1 RARST
6 GPSIRMLARFS
17 ARSRPVAHEPDPALD
32 PQIASPASE
41 PALADATLKAQAAP
55 LFDQIEED
63 LRALVRGVQE
73 ASTEVGRA
81 VQEANASLNGIQAR
95 TRGLS
100 AQTEQVNAT
109 ATVLAGAT
117 EELAKSSDNVSRQV
131 HDATGLVTQAADKA
145 RRAQE
150 QIGQLRLSSDEIGT
164 VVELIAGIAK
174 QTNLLAL
181 NAMIEA
187 SRAGEHGRGFAVV
200 AQEVKT
206 LSLQTQKATDQ
217 IRERIKRLQGDAGL
231 SAVTVE
237 GISDLVTS
245 IEPKFGEIAAAVTQQ
260 NASTGELSRS
270 AGTVAA
276 FVADVSRSA
285 ATIEQEAL
293 AASAVSSAAG
303 HSAQAI
309 DRLFTRVLVV
319 LRGNELGDRRSH
331 ARMPIALR
339 TTVRYGGRLLEA
351 RTIDISRGGFLL
363 GPVEGLEAAVGTR
376 LEVDAERLGR
386 IAVRVVGRSA
396 LGHHLQVVDASAELL
411 ARLDE
416 LIAAFAREND
426 ALITAIQSAA
436 GEIEDAL
443 EAAIR
448 AGRLSE
454 DDLFDTSY
462 QPIADTA
469 PQQFLT
475 RATIALENILTPI
488 QERWLASDG
497 RVVFC
502 AAVDRNG
509 YLPVHNRKYSQPQRA
524 GDLAWNTP
532 NCRNRR
538 MFDDRAGLSAARNTH
553 PFLIQSYARDL
564 GGKTVLMKEVDA
576 PIRVNG
582 RQWGGVRMAYAL

>member
-1 RARST
+1 
-6 GPSIRMLARFS
+6 MLARFT
-17 ARSRPVAHEPDPALD
+17 ARPRVVTQEPDPSPAAQ
-32 PQIASPASE
+32 PASP
-41 PALADATLKAQAAP
+41 PAEATPGGVKLKEQAAP

-73 ASTEVGRA
+73 ASVEVGRA
-81 VQEANASLNGIQAR
+81 VEEANASLNGIR
-95 TRGLS
+95 SGTRGLAS
-100 AQTEQVNAT
+100 QTEDVKAT
-109 ATVLAGAT
+109 AAVLAGAT
-117 EELAKSSDNVSRQV
+117 EELAKASDNVSRQV
-131 HDATGLVTQAADKA
+131 QDATGLITQAAEKA

-150 QIGQLRLSSDEIGT
+150 QIDQLRLSSEDIGS

-187 SRAGEHGRGFAVV
+187 SRAGEQGRGFAVV
-200 AQEVKT
+200 AQEVKS

-217 IRERIKRLQGDAGL
+217 IRERVNRLQGDTGL
-231 SAVTVE
+231 SATTVE
-237 GISDLVTS
+237 AISDLVRA
-245 IEPKFGEIAAAVTQQ
+245 IEPKFGEIAAAVEQQ
-260 NASTGELSRS
+260 NASTGELSQS

-319 LRGNELGDRRSH
+319 LRGNELGDRRGDP
-331 ARMPIALR
+331 RMPIALR
-339 TTVRYGGRLLEA
+339 TTVAHGGKRFHA
-351 RTIDISRGGFLL
+351 RTVDISRGGFLL
-363 GPVEGLEAAVGTR
+363 GPVEGLDAAVGAR
-376 LEVDAERLGR
+376 LDLDVERLGR
-386 IAVRVVGRSA
+386 VAVRVVGRST
-396 LGHHLQVVDASAELL
+396 LGHHLQVADASDELL
-411 ARLDE
+411 ARLDA
-416 LIAAFAREND
+416 LLSGFAREND
-426 ALITAIQSAA
+426 ALIKASQSAA
-436 GEIEDAL
+436 REIEEAL
-443 EAAIR
+443 EGAIR
-448 AGRLSE
+448 QGRLSE
-454 DDLFDTSY
+454 DDLFDTGY
-462 QPIADTA
+462 QPVPDSA

-475 RATIALENILTPI
+475 RATAALETILTPI

-497 RVVFC
+497 RIAFC

-509 YLPVHNRKYSQPQRA
+509 YLPVHNKKYSQPQRP
-524 GDLAWNTP
+524 GDLAWNTA

-553 PFLIQSYARDL
+553 PFLVQSYARDL